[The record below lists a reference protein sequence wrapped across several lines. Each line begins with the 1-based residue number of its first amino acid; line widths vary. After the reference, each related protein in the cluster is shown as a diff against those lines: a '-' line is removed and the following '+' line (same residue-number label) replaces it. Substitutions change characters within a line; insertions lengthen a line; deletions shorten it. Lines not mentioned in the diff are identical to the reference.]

1 MVRTKKLGLALG
13 GGSARGFAH
22 IGVLRVLIENGIPI
36 HSIAGCSMGSLVGGI
51 YASEANIET
60 LESLAIV
67 FDYKKYFDWT
77 LSSKGYVKGDKVQ
90 ELIKL
95 MTKNIAIERAKIPF
109 CCIATQFEEARLE
122 RFTKGP
128 IHEAVR
134 ASISIPAMFTPHV
147 IDGKSY
153 IDGGVIDRTAIDAAW
168 AMEPDVVVAV
178 DVAYKG
184 EPTTPP
190 KSVIGLAQASFSIAD
205 WYLAQT
211 NLPKASMCI
220 LPELSDING
229 SQYKDIQDIIARGAE
244 AAIEALPKIRALIG
258 LK

>member
-1 MVRTKKLGLALG
+1 MAKIKKLGLALG
-13 GGSARGFAH
+13 GGSARGFSH
-22 IGVLRVLIENGIPI
+22 IGVLRVLIENEIPI
-36 HSIAGCSMGSLVGGI
+36 HSIAGCSMGSLIGGI
-51 YASEANIET
+51 YASEANLET
-60 LESLAIV
+60 LENLAIV
-67 FDYKKYFDWT
+67 FDYKKYFDLT
-77 LSSKGYVKGDKVQ
+77 LSAKGYVKGDKVQ

-95 MTKNIAIERAKIPF
+95 MTKNLTIEHAKIPF
-109 CCIATQFEEARLE
+109 CCIATHFERAELT

-153 IDGGVIDRTAIDAAW
+153 VDGGVIDRTAIDAAW

-178 DVAYKG
+178 DVAYRG

-205 WYLAQT
+205 WHLAQT
-211 NLPKASMCI
+211 KLPKASMCV
-220 LPELSDING
+220 LPELSDIKG
-229 SQYKDIQDIIARGAE
+229 SQYKDIQDIIARGAQ
-244 AAIEALPKIRALIG
+244 AAEKELPKIKELIG
-258 LK
+258 IK